1 MGPKAKMSKLS
12 KRESKQ
18 RLAPVTSVI
27 QVRVKQRPRGRSFEK
42 GNGFGSEYR
51 FVKGQPSANPSGRP
65 LCKEITKALVER
77 LASAT
82 PLPAK
87 TGAEKIAKKWFEQS
101 MDGNVAAIV
110 SLANRVEGCPATS
123 VAVNGA
129 GDNLPLLLEGLAR
142 IHAER
147 YPEGAE
153 DDEGD
158 FPQLTEGT
166 EDGVLPNV

>member
-1 MGPKAKMSKLS
+1 MRKRSSSK
-12 KRESKQ
+12 
-18 RLAPVTSVI
+18 LAPVTSVI

-82 PLPAK
+82 PIPAK

-101 MDGNVAAIV
+101 MDGNIPAII
-110 SLANRVEGCPATS
+110 SLANRVEGCPATA
-123 VAVNGA
+123 VTVNGSGDNISIFCAHMAAKAEQLGPPEEDDDLPALPESTGDEA
-129 GDNLPLLLEGLAR
+129 GDS
-142 IHAER
+142 
-147 YPEGAE
+147 
-153 DDEGD
+153 
-158 FPQLTEGT
+158 
-166 EDGVLPNV
+166 PNV